1 MGVFYKAIQESLRLD
16 ASWYLEGL
24 RLSLTAYLRLS
35 LWYHPGQSQLLDYH
49 LQKNYLNYYERHLS
63 QTEMPCKSNYCTQ
76 D

>member
-1 MGVFYKAIQESLRLD
+1 MVCLQSHPRVPKKDLMQLVP
-16 ASWYLEGL
+16 EGL
-24 RLSLTAYLRLS
+24 GLSLTAYLGLS

-63 QTEMPCKSNYCTQ
+63 QTEMPCKSNYRTQ